1 MSHVRFLVTISVC
14 LSSIIPR
21 DTGTYP
27 ARKRLRFDGT
37 DAFEEEEE
45 EDDDDDEEDD
55 DIDGYGDEVLNCS
68 RHVQNWP

>member
-1 MSHVRFLVTISVC
+1 MSHVRFLATISVC

-37 DAFEEEEE
+37 DAYEE
-45 EDDDDDEEDD
+45 EDDDDDEDD

-68 RHVQNWP
+68 RRV